1 MSTHTSTNI
10 PMHGPGAI
18 LTASLVLAGCGSDL
32 TETAPICDDIGWPL
46 GISPVISPPLPEF
59 GVECADGWGNAV
71 ETRAVLDTVA
81 LPEYPGWTSLPHPV
95 DGWIQVVMPEYL
107 PDWKPWL
114 EAHGIELASIPE
126 VHVLLWIRQDGSL
139 GWVAPDFG
147 IWAVDLVDDEL
158 WALGWDSDDY
168 DSKSLLIFDP
178 ASGELLDS
186 RPWDL
191 GPRYNRFEAA
201 RDPAGGAWI
210 TAIEDREADDLV
222 DQSLYRATTID
233 AVELVATRT
242 TEGPRQAPSGG
253 IVTLPDGAAA
263 WWTADGFEVVELD
276 GSVRWTHPDGMGSVS
291 DVDSMLITS
300 LVPTG
305 VGAGS
310 ALRLEKVA
318 VADGSLLWTREHR
331 RYEVVE
337 PEHCGSDGCGLID
350 FAYPILRPDGGYL
363 LIGRHAYPSSTCI
376 GQPLIMAVS
385 ADGDAEWAHRVET
398 CGYASRAAFRDE
410 SKLELLGITWTHDG
424 SFPAGAWTRWFEL

>member
-1 MSTHTSTNI
+1 
-10 PMHGPGAI
+10 
-18 LTASLVLAGCGSDL
+18 
-32 TETAPICDDIGWPL
+32 
-46 GISPVISPPLPEF
+46 
-59 GVECADGWGNAV
+59 
-71 ETRAVLDTVA
+71 
-81 LPEYPGWTSLPHPV
+81 V
-95 DGWIQVVMPEYL
+95 DGWIQVIMPEYL

-114 EAHGIELASIPE
+114 EAQGIELASIPE
-126 VHVLLWIRQDGSL
+126 VHVLLWIREDRSL
-139 GWVAPDFG
+139 GWVVPDFA
-147 IWAVDLVDDEL
+147 IWMVDLVGDEL
-158 WALGWDSDDY
+158 WALGWDPDVSDSGY
-168 DSKSLLIFDP
+168 LLIFDP

-191 GPRYNRFEAA
+191 GPRYNVLEAA
-201 RDPAGGAWI
+201 RDPAGGVWI

-242 TEGPRQAPSGG
+242 TEDPRQAPSGG
-253 IVTLPDGAAA
+253 IVALPDGATA

-276 GSVRWTHPDGMGSVS
+276 GSVRWTHPDGFSSVS
-291 DVDSMLITS
+291 DADSMLITS
-300 LVPTG
+300 RVPTG
-305 VGAGS
+305 VGAGM

-337 PEHCGSDGCGLID
+337 PEHCGSDDCGLID
-350 FAYPILRPDGGYL
+350 LAYPVLRPDGGYL

-398 CGYASRAAFRDE
+398 CGSAGRPAFRGETSLELYGITFSADE
-410 SKLELLGITWTHDG
+410 SAPT
-424 SFPAGAWTRWFEL
+424 GAWTRWLDL